1 MKSSA
6 LRHAEEVRYVF
17 RPWGELALFGSAISL
32 VLFTGAWSQAPA
44 ARPAA
49 EATQRAPTL
58 NISTAGDFQQAV
70 HFNFDGGG
78 EELFRQRSFV
88 APLHALVV
96 SPQDWV
102 RIYTNSPL
110 GLPRTARATIYS
122 SAPPEQCFGN
132 VMIGCVKVETG
143 GSTRAL
149 SVHPETAAG
158 FGFVAPSAPGSYWIA
173 LQADWGF
180 GATTQ
185 AFLID
190 VRA

>member
-6 LRHAEEVRYVF
+6 LPHTEEERYVF

-32 VLFTGAWSQAPA
+32 ILFTGLWSRAPA
-44 ARPAA
+44 ARTAA
-49 EATQRAPTL
+49 ETPQRTPTL
-58 NISTAGDFQQAV
+58 NISAAGDFQQAV
-70 HFNFDGGG
+70 HFNFDGSG

-110 GLPRTARATIYS
+110 GPPRTARATIYS
-122 SAPPEQCFGN
+122 SAPPERCFGN
-132 VMIGCVKVETG
+132 VMIGCVKVEAG
-143 GSTRAL
+143 GSRHETPL
-149 SVHPETAAG
+149 HPEVTAG

-185 AFLID
+185 AFVID

>member
-1 MKSSA
+1 MNSSA
-6 LRHAEEVRYVF
+6 L
-17 RPWGELALFGSAISL
+17 ALLGSAIPL
-32 VLFTGAWSQAPA
+32 VLFTGVWSQAPA
-44 ARPAA
+44 ARHAA
-49 EATQRAPTL
+49 EATKRPPTL
-58 NISTAGDFQQAV
+58 NISAAGDFQQAV
-70 HFNFDGGG
+70 HFNFESG
-78 EELFRQRSFV
+78 EGIFRQRSFV

-110 GLPRTARATIYS
+110 GPPRTARARIYS
-122 SAPPEQCFGN
+122 SAPPERCFGN
-132 VMIGCVKVETG
+132 VMIGCVKVETA
-143 GSTRAL
+143 GSRGETPL
-149 SVHPETAAG
+149 HPEVAAG

-185 AFLID
+185 AFVID